1 MIETP
6 LQSRG
11 VFRIANFIQCVV
23 KPPALAV
30 RSVNSY
36 HPGAVRRGFLYLS
49 QILLPQI
56 SKENQRII
64 LFNPFFSD
72 IFSNK
77 EEKKEGDALKDEPD

>member
-1 MIETP
+1 MAP

-11 VFRIANFIQCVV
+11 VFRIANFI
-23 KPPALAV
+23 
-30 RSVNSY
+30 SY

-49 QILLPQI
+49 QILLPKI
-56 SKENQRII
+56 SEENQRII